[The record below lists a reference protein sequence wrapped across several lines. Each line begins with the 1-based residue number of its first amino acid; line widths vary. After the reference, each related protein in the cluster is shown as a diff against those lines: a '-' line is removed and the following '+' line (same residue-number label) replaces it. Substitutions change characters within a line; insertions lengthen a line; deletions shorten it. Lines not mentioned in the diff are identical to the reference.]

1 MIIAIGGETSLPAF
15 ACDSARLTIYK
26 NRYKAEIRQNKAGK
40 FTKLPGFQ
48 QILRQIAENGTA
60 LCQL

>member
-1 MIIAIGGETSLPAF
+1 MAF
-15 ACDSARLTIYK
+15 ADSGNLPIFK

-48 QILRQIAENGTA
+48 QILRLIAEKGTA
-60 LCQL
+60 LRQL